1 MKDLFAAVCL
11 VAVLE
16 GLFLFVAPF
25 AWKRMAERLLDLPS
39 PALRSF
45 GGLVLLAGLSLLWW
59 VRHPAGGAPPPPPRP
74 RPPPPPTTACVHM
87 HGPALVDTNLG
98 WRCRPAAGTTGRGL
112 SGRRA
117 RAGRLTGR

>member
-59 VRHPAGGAPPPPPRP
+59 TTTRRSS
-74 RPPPPPTTACVHM
+74 TACAHCSAV
-87 HGPALVDTNLG
+87 G
-98 WRCRPAAGTTGRGL
+98 RCR
-112 SGRRA
+112 
-117 RAGRLTGR
+117 

>member
-59 VRHPAGGAPPPPPRP
+59 AALAPRWAPADGAGRHGRWGLGGR
-74 RPPPPPTTACVHM
+74 H
-87 HGPALVDTNLG
+87 D
-98 WRCRPAAGTTGRGL
+98 
-112 SGRRA
+112 

>member
-16 GLFLFVAPF
+16 GLLLFAAPV

-45 GGLVLLAGLSLLWW
+45 GGLVLLA
-59 VRHPAGGAPPPPPRP
+59 
-74 RPPPPPTTACVHM
+74 
-87 HGPALVDTNLG
+87 LG
-98 WRCRPAAGTTGRGL
+98 FIYNQYQEKIRQWL
-112 SGRRA
+112 
-117 RAGRLTGR
+117 